1 MWNDKTVSLIL
12 PTYTERDVIRR
23 VIEEF
28 CAGGLVD
35 EVVVCNNNAECGTD
49 EEVAKTSARIVY
61 EKRQGYG
68 WAIQQGLSQAKGEL
82 LVVAEPDGTF
92 QGKDIIKL
100 LAYADDFEVVMG
112 TRTTRELIWQG
123 ANMDFSLRWGNFL
136 VAKFLE
142 FLFNTSQLTDMGC
155 TMKLINR
162 GAYDKLKDKFR
173 IGDSRFNCEFILWM
187 AIIRLRFIEIP
198 VNYSA
203 RSGVSTITGN
213 KIKAFCLGSRMFFL
227 IAWYF
232 LSHVFGNMR
241 ERADRQRGE

>member
-1 MWNDKTVSLIL
+1 MWKDKTVSLIL

-28 CAGGLVD
+28 CACGFVD
-35 EVVVCNNNAECGTD
+35 EVVVCNNNAEPGTD
-49 EEVAKTSARIVY
+49 EEAAKAGARIVY

-92 QGKDIIKL
+92 KGKDIIKL

-123 ANMDFSLRWGNFL
+123 ANMDFLLRWGNFL
-136 VAKFLE
+136 VAKLLE

-162 GAYDKLKDKFR
+162 AAYDKLKDKFR
-173 IGDSRFNCEFILWM
+173 VRDSRFNCEFILWM
-187 AIIRLRFIEIP
+187 AILRFRFIEIP

-203 RSGVSTITGN
+203 RGGRSTITGT
-213 KIKAFCLGSRMFFL
+213 KAKAVHLGLRMIFL
-227 IAWYF
+227 IGRYF
-232 LSHVFGNMR
+232 LSNVFGSMR
-241 ERADRQRGE
+241 GNAAKRTE